1 MYKQVFFNRF
11 ACFTLILAG
20 LNIPSATKI
29 FGCENIVLAQEKK
42 DPILFL
48 DTTVNT
54 VFSGRF
60 AVVLREKDIL
70 VKPVDIQVMGLV
82 KDRGQKL
89 IVEDETYISLRS
101 LHPKL
106 DFKVNESNFTLNI
119 TAQPDLLINN
129 TIKVINS
136 LDRPT
141 DIIQGNE
148 NSLFLNYAINAN
160 NYSNTRIDSDIFT
173 ELGYRFN
180 NSFLYSG
187 FSYAS
192 NNGFQRGFSNLM
204 IDDRDNLN
212 RTIIGDR
219 FINSSS
225 LLAGNPTIGGI
236 SFGRQFSLDPYVIKT
251 SQDFNIRGAVT
262 TPSTVDI
269 YNNGVFIRREQL
281 APGQYELRNLP
292 LNTGNNN
299 TTAIVRDSFGR
310 EQIINNINYF
320 SANIL
325 KPGLN
330 DYSFNVGFRRQDT
343 TNNPNYQELLASG
356 SYRHGI
362 NDGLTAGIRLEGSSS
377 LINAGSDLALKFPF
391 GEIGIEGAIS
401 NSKGADG
408 VAGIF
413 RYNYISSGFGF
424 NASTKITSPK
434 YTNTS
439 LVSTQDR
446 TTWENNLQLVF
457 PISNYNSLNL
467 QYQNMQYRDS
477 GTRNRISA
485 STGFSLGSQNNLSL
499 TLSHSNQSNGQNEN
513 AIFLSFSAFDNQ
525 NNRIS
530 SITYQNQNSRTSM
543 LAQIDKPL
551 SAKDDFGYRLQAGLT
566 GEGAVSTN
574 GILRAQTSFG
584 RYEANYTNSSQ
595 GSNTSLNASGG
606 ILSIKNKVFF
616 TRPLDGSYALVE
628 VPNLPNVAVKL
639 NNNVV
644 GKTGSDGSF
653 ILTGLQPYYP
663 NKIGI
668 EVKDIPLNY
677 TAVNSTQ
684 LIAPMERS
692 GAIVTFPAYKIQAFL
707 GKILVKTSKQSLV
720 PSYGRIAVNTS
731 DGKVISPLGIDA
743 EFYLENLTAGKYP
756 ALIEYEG
763 GECRFEIDVPKK
775 DELIVELGVLT
786 CSTNK

>member
-1 MYKQVFFNRF
+1 MYKQILFKIL
-11 ACFTLILAG
+11 AYLILIEFG
-20 LNIPSATKI
+20 LNLADTAKI
-29 FGCENIVLAQEKK
+29 FGLNNSATAQVKK
-42 DPILFL
+42 DSTLFL

-54 VFSGRF
+54 VFSGRYTVF
-60 AVVLREKDIL
+60 WKEKDIL
-70 VKPVDIQVMGLV
+70 VKSADLKKMGLAE
-82 KDRGQKL
+82 DRGQKL
-89 IVEDETYISLRS
+89 IIEDEAYISLRS
-101 LHPKL
+101 LNPQL
-106 DFKVNESNFTLNI
+106 DFNLDTNNFTLNI
-119 TAQPDLLINN
+119 TAKSDLLIDK
-129 TIKVINS
+129 TVKVIGSNN
-136 LDRPT
+136 RPS
-141 DIIQGNE
+141 DVIQSND
-148 NSLFLNYAINAN
+148 NSLFLNYAIDAN
-160 NYSNTRIDSDIFT
+160 NYSNTRIDSGIFT

-187 FSYAS
+187 FNYAS
-192 NNGFQRGFSNLM
+192 NNGFQRGFSNLT

-212 RTIIGDR
+212 RTIIGDN

-236 SFGRQFSLDPYVIKT
+236 SFGRKFSLDPYVITT
-251 SQDFNIRGAVT
+251 SQDFNVRGAVT

-330 DYSFNVGFRRQDT
+330 DYSFNVGFRRQET

-356 SYRHGI
+356 SYRQGI
-362 NDGLTAGIRLEGSSS
+362 SDGLTAGIRLEGSSS

-391 GEIGIEGAIS
+391 GEIGIEGAVS
-401 NSKGADG
+401 HSKGADG

-413 RYNYISSGFGF
+413 RYNYISSGFGL
-424 NASTKITSPK
+424 NASTKITSPN
-434 YTNTS
+434 YANTS
-439 LVSTQDR
+439 LELAQDR
-446 TTWENNLQLVF
+446 TTWENNFQLVF

-477 GTRNRISA
+477 GTKNRISV

-499 TLSHSNQSNGQNEN
+499 TLSRNNQSNGQNEN
-513 AIFLSFSAFDNQ
+513 TIFLSFSAFDNQ
-525 NNRIS
+525 NNSIS
-530 SITYQNQNSRTSM
+530 SLTYQNQNSRNSI

-551 SAKDDFGYRLQAGLT
+551 GVKDDLGYRLQAGIT
-566 GEGAVSTN
+566 GEGSVSTN
-574 GILRAQTSFG
+574 GTLRAQTSFG
-584 RYEANYTNSSQ
+584 RYEANYANSSQ

-606 ILSIKNKVFF
+606 ILLIKNKVFF
-616 TRPLDGSYALVE
+616 TRPLDSSYALVE
-628 VPNLPNVAVKL
+628 VPGLPNVSVKL

-644 GKTGSDGSF
+644 GKTGSDGSL

-668 EVKDIPLNY
+668 EAKDIPLNY
-677 TAVNSTQ
+677 TAGNSNK

-692 GAIVTFPAYKIQAFL
+692 GAIVTFPAHKIQAFL
-707 GKILVKTSKQSLV
+707 GKVLVKTLKQSLV
-720 PSYGRIAVNTS
+720 PSYGRISVNTS
-731 DGKVISPLGIDA
+731 DGTVISPLGTEA
-743 EFYLENLTAGKYP
+743 EFYLENLTVGKYP
-756 ALIEYEG
+756 ALVEYEG

-775 DELIVELGVLT
+775 DGLIVELGELT
-786 CSTNK
+786 CSANK

>member
-1 MYKQVFFNRF
+1 MYKQVFVKRF
-11 ACFTLILAG
+11 ACFALIGAG
-20 LNIPSATKI
+20 INVPILTKI
-29 FGCENIVLAQEKK
+29 FGLENVVLAQEKK
-42 DPILFL
+42 DLVLFL
-48 DTTVNT
+48 DTTINT

-60 AVVLREKDIL
+60 TVILREKDLLI
-70 VKPVDIQVMGLV
+70 KPVDLKLMGLA
-82 KDRGQKL
+82 KDSGQKL
-89 IVEDETYISLRS
+89 IVEDETFISLRS
-101 LHPKL
+101 LYPKL
-106 DFKVNESNFTLNI
+106 DFKVDENNFTLNI
-119 TAQPDLLINN
+119 TAQADLLINN
-129 TIKVINS
+129 TVKVINS

-141 DIIQGNE
+141 DIIQSND
-148 NSLFLNYAINAN
+148 NSLFLNYAVNAN
-160 NYSNTRIDSDIFT
+160 NYYNTRIDSGIFT

-180 NSFLYSG
+180 NSFFYSG
-187 FSYAS
+187 FNYAS
-192 NNGFQRGFSNLM
+192 NNGFQRGFSNLT

-212 RTIIGDR
+212 RTIIGDS

-236 SFGRQFSLDPYVIKT
+236 SFGRKFSLDPYIITT
-251 SQDFNIRGAVT
+251 SQDFNVRGAVT

-330 DYSFNVGFRRQDT
+330 DYSFNVGFRRQET

-356 SYRHGI
+356 SYRQGI
-362 NDGLTAGIRLEGSSS
+362 SDGLTAGIRLEGSSS

-401 NSKGADG
+401 HSKRADG

-413 RYNYISSGFGF
+413 RYNYISSGFGL
-424 NASTKITSPK
+424 NASTKITSPN
-434 YTNTS
+434 YANTS
-439 LVSTQDR
+439 LESTQDR

-477 GTRNRISA
+477 GTKNRISA

-499 TLSHSNQSNGQNEN
+499 TLSHNNQSNGKNEN
-513 AIFLSFSAFDNQ
+513 TIFLSFSNFDNQ
-525 NNRIS
+525 NNSIS
-530 SITYQNQNSRTSM
+530 SLTYQNQNSRNSM

-551 SAKDDFGYRLQAGLT
+551 GIKDDLGYRLQAGLT
-566 GEGAVSTN
+566 SEGAVSTN
-574 GILRAQTSFG
+574 GTLRAQTSFG

-628 VPNLPNVAVKL
+628 VPGLPNVSIKL

-677 TAVNSTQ
+677 TAGNSTK
-684 LIAPMERS
+684 LIAIMERS
-692 GAIVTFPAYKIQAFL
+692 GAVVTFPAQKIQAFL
-707 GKILVKTSKQSLV
+707 GKVLVKTLKQPLV
-720 PSYGRIAVNTS
+720 PSYGRISVNTS
-731 DGKVISPLGIDA
+731 DGKVTSPLGTEA
-743 EFYLENLTAGKYP
+743 EFYLENLTVGKYS

-775 DELIVELGVLT
+775 DELIVELGELT
-786 CSTNK
+786 CPF

>member
-1 MYKQVFFNRF
+1 MYKQILFKIL
-11 ACFTLILAG
+11 AYLILIEFG
-20 LNIPSATKI
+20 LNLAGTAKI
-29 FGCENIVLAQEKK
+29 FGLNNSATAQVKK
-42 DPILFL
+42 DSTLFL

-54 VFSGRF
+54 VFSGRYTVF
-60 AVVLREKDIL
+60 WKEKDIL
-70 VKPVDIQVMGLV
+70 VKSADLKKMGLAE
-82 KDRGQKL
+82 DRGQKL
-89 IVEDETYISLRS
+89 IIEDEAYISLRS
-101 LHPKL
+101 LNPQL
-106 DFKVNESNFTLNI
+106 DFNLDTNNFTLNI
-119 TAQPDLLINN
+119 TAKSDLLIDK
-129 TIKVINS
+129 TVKVIGSNN
-136 LDRPT
+136 RPS
-141 DIIQGNE
+141 DVIQSND
-148 NSLFLNYAINAN
+148 NSLFLNYAIDAN
-160 NYSNTRIDSDIFT
+160 NYSNTRIDSGIFT

-187 FSYAS
+187 FNYAS
-192 NNGFQRGFSNLM
+192 NNGFQRGFSNLT

-212 RTIIGDR
+212 RTIIGDN

-236 SFGRQFSLDPYVIKT
+236 SFGRKFSLDPYAITT
-251 SQDFNIRGAVT
+251 SQDFNVRGAVT

-330 DYSFNVGFRRQDT
+330 DYSFNVGFRRQET

-356 SYRHGI
+356 SYRQGI
-362 NDGLTAGIRLEGSSS
+362 SDGLTAGIRLEGSSS

-401 NSKGADG
+401 HSKGADG

-413 RYNYISSGFGF
+413 RYNYISSGFGL
-424 NASTKITSPK
+424 NASTKITSPN
-434 YTNTS
+434 YANTS
-439 LVSTQDR
+439 LELAQDR

-477 GTRNRISA
+477 GTKNRISV

-499 TLSHSNQSNGQNEN
+499 TLSHNNQSNGQNEN
-513 AIFLSFSAFDNQ
+513 TIFLSFSAFDNQ
-525 NNRIS
+525 NNSIS
-530 SITYQNQNSRTSM
+530 SLTYQNQNSRNSI

-551 SAKDDFGYRLQAGLT
+551 GVKDDLGYRLQAGLT
-566 GEGAVSTN
+566 GEGSVSTN
-574 GILRAQTSFG
+574 GTLRAQTSFG
-584 RYEANYTNSSQ
+584 RYEANYANSSQ
-595 GSNTSLNASGG
+595 GNNTSLNASGG
-606 ILSIKNKVFF
+606 ILLIKNKVFF
-616 TRPLDGSYALVE
+616 TRPLDSSYALVE
-628 VPNLPNVAVKL
+628 VPGLPNVSVKL

-644 GKTGSDGSF
+644 GKTGSDGSL

-677 TAVNSTQ
+677 TAGNSTK

-692 GAIVTFPAYKIQAFL
+692 GAIVTFPAHKIQAFL
-707 GKILVKTSKQSLV
+707 GKVLVKTLNKSLV
-720 PSYGRIAVNTS
+720 PSYGRISVNTS
-731 DGKVISPLGIDA
+731 DGTVISPLGTEA
-743 EFYLENLTAGKYP
+743 EFYLENLTVGKYP
-756 ALIEYEG
+756 ALVEYEG

-775 DELIVELGVLT
+775 DGLIVELGELT
-786 CSTNK
+786 CSANK

>member
-1 MYKQVFFNRF
+1 MYKQIFFKIF
-11 ACFTLILAG
+11 VCSILTEIG
-20 LNIPSATKI
+20 LNAPITTEI
-29 FGCENIVLAQEKK
+29 VGFGNMALAQEKK
-42 DPILFL
+42 DSVLFL

-60 AVVLREKDIL
+60 AVIWREKDIL
-70 VKPVDIQVMGLV
+70 VKLSDLELMGLA
-82 KDRGQKL
+82 KDRGQQL
-89 IVEDETYISLRS
+89 IVENETYISLRS
-101 LHPKL
+101 LYPKL
-106 DFKVNESNFTLNI
+106 DFNVDENNFKLNI
-119 TAQPDLLINN
+119 TSQPDLLTNK
-129 TIKVINS
+129 TVKVINS
-136 LDRPT
+136 VDRPN
-141 DIIQGNE
+141 DIIQSND
-148 NSLFLNYAINAN
+148 NSLFLNYAINATN
-160 NYSNTRIDSDIFT
+160 SFSKQINSEVFT

-187 FSYAS
+187 LNYDSS
-192 NNGFQRGFSNLM
+192 NGFQRGFSNLT

-212 RTIIGDR
+212 RAIIGDR

-236 SFGRQFSLDPYVIKT
+236 SFGRKFSLDPYVITT
-251 SQDFNIRGAVT
+251 SQNFNVRGAVT

-292 LNTGNNN
+292 LSTGNNT

-310 EQIINNINYF
+310 EQVINNINYF

-325 KPGLN
+325 KAGLS
-330 DYSFNVGFRRQDT
+330 DYDLNVGFRRQET

-356 SYRHGI
+356 SYRQGI
-362 NDGLTAGIRLEGSSS
+362 SDGLTAGIRLEGSSS

-391 GEIGIEGAIS
+391 GEIGIEAAVS
-401 NSKGADG
+401 QSKGADG
-408 VAGIF
+408 LAGIF
-413 RYNYISSGFGF
+413 RYNYISSGFGL

-434 YTNTS
+434 YANNS
-439 LVSTQDR
+439 LESTQDR

-477 GTRNRISA
+477 GTKNRLSA
-485 STGFSLGSQNNLSL
+485 STGFNLGSQNNLSL
-499 TLSHSNQSNGQNEN
+499 TLSHSNQSDGKNEN
-513 AIFLSFSAFDNQ
+513 AIFLSFSAFNNQ
-525 NNRIS
+525 NNSIS
-530 SITYQNQNSRTSM
+530 SLTYQNQNSRNSI

-551 SAKDDFGYRLQAGLT
+551 GVKDDFGYRVQAGLT
-566 GEGAVSTN
+566 SEGSVSTN
-574 GILRAQTSFG
+574 GTLRGQTSFG
-584 RYEANYTNSSQ
+584 RYEANYANSSQ
-595 GSNTSLNASGG
+595 GSNSYLNASGG

-616 TRPLDGSYALVE
+616 TRPLDSSYALVE
-628 VPNLPNVAVKL
+628 VPGLSNVAVKL

-644 GKTGSDGSF
+644 GKTDRDGSL

-677 TAVNSTQ
+677 TAGNSTK

-692 GAIVTFPAYKIQAFL
+692 GAVVTFPARKIQAFL
-707 GKILVKTSKQSLV
+707 GKVLVKTLTQTLV
-720 PSYGRIAVNTS
+720 PSHGRIVVNTS
-731 DGKVISPLGIDA
+731 DGKVISPLGTEA
-743 EFYLENLTAGKYP
+743 EFYLENLTVGKHP

-775 DELIVELGVLT
+775 DGLIVELGELT
-786 CSTNK
+786 CSPNK